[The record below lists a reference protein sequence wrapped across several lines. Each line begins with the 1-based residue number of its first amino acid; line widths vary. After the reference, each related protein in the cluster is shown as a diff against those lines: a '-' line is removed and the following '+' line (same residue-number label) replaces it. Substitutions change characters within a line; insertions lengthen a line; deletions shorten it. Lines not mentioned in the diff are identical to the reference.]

1 MQKLTEQAK
10 NYCKEAV
17 ATMER
22 EEIVQ
27 TLEGLGIACYD
38 DEETETLVDSYVESV
53 EAGDIEF
60 DFTYAAA
67 MQYPHHIKMMNLDI
81 DEVWQ

>member
-10 NYCKEAV
+10 TYCKEAISL
-17 ATMER
+17 MER
-22 EEIVQ
+22 DEIVS

-38 DEETETLVDSYVESV
+38 DEETEMLVDSYVESV

-60 DFTYAAA
+60 DFKYGAA
-67 MQYPHHIKMMNLDI
+67 MQYPHHIKMMNLEI
-81 DEVWQ
+81 DEVWE